1 MNLVF
6 GSVVQAVLL
15 ALVRK
20 RQLTQ
25 RVCPQAGVSEK
36 KLRHLQL
43 ARRAA
48 TCMRW
53 ETMQGGR
60 GAFEERG
67 SGDEMISDADVMGPG
82 GVASAPERM
91 DEAIERGENT
101 RCACSSCAC
110 KCEGFSC

>member
-1 MNLVF
+1 MRCCF
-6 GSVVQAVLL
+6 GCG
-15 ALVRK
+15 
-20 RQLTQ
+20 RQLADLEGV
-25 RVCPQAGVSEK
+25 RAQAGVSEK

-60 GAFEERG
+60 GAFDERG

-82 GVASAPERM
+82 GVASAPEHVE
-91 DEAIERGENT
+91 EALERGEKDPVRMQLMCMQVRGVQLLT
-101 RCACSSCAC
+101 CAN
-110 KCEGFSC
+110 G